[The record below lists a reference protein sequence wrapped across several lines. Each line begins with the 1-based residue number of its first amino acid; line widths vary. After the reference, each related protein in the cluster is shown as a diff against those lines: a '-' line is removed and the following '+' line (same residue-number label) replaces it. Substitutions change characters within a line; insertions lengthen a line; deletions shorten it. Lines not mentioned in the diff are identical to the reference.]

1 MGANILKMQIKSE
14 QLNTFIK
21 LLRKN
26 LIASGID
33 GSEFDSA
40 VKDAVRELNAPLP
53 AEGLFNQHEQDEV
66 ESRGV
71 DSLGRILVEYSFIR
85 TPETQMIWPDNSEQD
100 ITARR
105 VHTNDCIPRPL
116 MRYFLASIRGSIAT
130 LDHFEADSILSED
143 GNGTLEKHLGH
154 TGELLEDFKG
164 PFGSGESAIDW
175 QTVYSDNRFQQVA
188 LELIG
193 DIRRKM
199 AQLGLEQYLRILEN
213 YRQRDPDSTGI
224 NAMQRPFTI
233 DDAKQID
240 EALWA
245 AEEALALTVD

>member
-143 GNGTLEKHLGH
+143 GNGTLEKYLGH

-240 EALWA
+240 KALWA